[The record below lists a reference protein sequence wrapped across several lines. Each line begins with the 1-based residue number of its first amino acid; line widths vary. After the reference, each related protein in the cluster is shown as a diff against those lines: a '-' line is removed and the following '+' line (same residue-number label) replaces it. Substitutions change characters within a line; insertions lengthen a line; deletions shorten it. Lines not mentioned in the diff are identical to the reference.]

1 MTRRRIMPDLALLTL
16 ITSLAA
22 VFALAVPALAQSA
35 PGAKTWK
42 VPRTADGHADLEG
55 VWNNNTA
62 TPFERPSASA
72 DKAVFLPSEVAALE
86 KQEARRFADRPPQP
100 GSPAGFNEFWFD
112 PPPKV
117 LANGRNSL
125 VIDPPDGRVP
135 PLTQAAQAHLQER
148 QAYAR
153 LHPADGPEDRPL
165 FDRCLHIGGPPMTP
179 LSYNSNYEIVQGAGY
194 VAILSEMI
202 HDARVIPTDGRPHL
216 PSNILQWN
224 GDGRGHWE
232 GDRLVVETTNFTDKT
247 FAYGVGWPSRFR
259 ADENLRL
266 VERFTR
272 VDANTIDYQFT
283 IDDPTVFTKPWTASI
298 PLTRV
303 NTPVF
308 EYACQEGNYALTDIL
323 AGARAQEREAA
334 GASQ

>member
-1 MTRRRIMPDLALLTL
+1 MTRRRIMPGLGLITL

-125 VIDPPDGRVP
+125 VIDPPDG
-135 PLTQAAQAHLQER
+135 
-148 QAYAR
+148 
-153 LHPADGPEDRPL
+153 
-165 FDRCLHIGGPPMTP
+165 
-179 LSYNSNYEIVQGAGY
+179 GY
-194 VAILSEMI
+194 
-202 HDARVIPTDGRPHL
+202 R
-216 PSNILQWN
+216 
-224 GDGRGHWE
+224 
-232 GDRLVVETTNFTDKT
+232 
-247 FAYGVGWPSRFR
+247 PSRKPR
-259 ADENLRL
+259 RHTCRSARP
-266 VERFTR
+266 TR
-272 VDANTIDYQFT
+272 
-283 IDDPTVFTKPWTASI
+283 ASI
-298 PLTRV
+298 PLMARRTAR
-303 NTPVF
+303 
-308 EYACQEGNYALTDIL
+308 YLT
-323 AGARAQEREAA
+323 AA
-334 GASQ
+334 FT